1 MQVFRSEIK
10 VGLLVVTSFILFV
23 IGIFVVSDVRS
34 LWDKKKTLVILFHYA
49 DGITVGS
56 PVWYA
61 GFEVGGV
68 KDIRIASGVADRIAI
83 TVKISP
89 DARVRKDSRA
99 EIRSLGMM
107 GAKYVEIS
115 PGSAESPELTS
126 GDVLEGK
133 SPAALSEIIETGG
146 KVASGLV
153 ELIGQAKELVFEV
166 RNEYSIKE
174 TIQNA
179 NALVVQLKENTAD
192 LGPIMKNVRQV
203 TGQGGKD
210 LVSLIGE
217 VRDTNRDVQKRLGSI
232 ESELTR
238 TLGQAGRGFSEAE
251 EAVKGLHSII
261 DANGDDIASIISHLN
276 ETSRHLEALS
286 EDLRLHPWKVVWKT
300 DGAVDSVSSA
310 AQWREKGRIGPYGKK
325 KAGSGKQ
332 EAFPDAH

>member
-10 VGLLVVTSFILFV
+10 VGLLVMISFILFV

-34 LWDKKKTLVILFHYA
+34 LWDKKKTLVILFQYA
-49 DGITVGS
+49 DGITAGS

-68 KDIRIASGVADRIAI
+68 KNIRIAPGVADRIAI
-83 TVKISP
+83 TVRISP
-89 DARVRKDSRA
+89 DARVKKDSRA

-115 PGSAESPELTS
+115 PGSPESAELAS

-133 SPAALSEIIETGG
+133 SPASLSEIIETGG
-146 KVASGLV
+146 KVATGLV
-153 ELIGQAKELVFEV
+153 ELVQEAKELVSEV
-166 RNEYSIKE
+166 RNEYTIKE

-179 NALVVQLKENTAD
+179 NALLIQVREHTVD
-192 LGPIMKNVRQV
+192 LGPIMKNIRQV
-203 TGQGGKD
+203 SGQGGKEF
-210 LVSLIGE
+210 VSLVKE

-232 ESELTR
+232 ETELTR

-251 EAVKGLHSII
+251 QAVKGFRSIL
-261 DANGDDIASIISHLN
+261 DSNEDNIASILSHLN

-286 EDLRLHPWKVVWKT
+286 EDIRLHPWKVVWKT
-300 DGAVDSVSSA
+300 DGAVDPASNA
-310 AQWREKGRIGPYGKK
+310 AQWREKGRIGPYGK
-325 KAGSGKQ
+325 
-332 EAFPDAH
+332 E

>member
-10 VGLLVVTSFILFV
+10 VGLLVVISFILFV

-34 LWDKKKTLVILFHYA
+34 LWDKKKTLVILFQYA
-49 DGITVGS
+49 DGITAGS

-68 KDIRIASGVADRIAI
+68 KNIRIAPGVADRIAI
-83 TVKISP
+83 TVRISP

-115 PGSAESPELTS
+115 PGSAESAELAS

-133 SPAALSEIIETGG
+133 TPASLSEIIETGG

-153 ELIGQAKELVFEV
+153 DLVGEAKALVFEV
-166 RNEYSIKE
+166 RNEYTIKE

-179 NALVVQLKENTAD
+179 NALLVQVKENTAD
-192 LGPIMKNVRQV
+192 LGPIMKNIRQAS
-203 TGQGGKD
+203 GQGGKD

-217 VRDTNRDVQKRLGSI
+217 VRDTNRDMQKRLASI
-232 ESELTR
+232 EAELTR

-251 EAVKGLHSII
+251 EAVKGLRSIL
-261 DANGDDIASIISHLN
+261 DSNEDNIASIIAHLN

-286 EDLRLHPWKVVWKT
+286 EDIRLHPWKVVWKA
-300 DGAVDSVSSA
+300 DGTVDHASNA
-310 AQWREKGRIGPYGKK
+310 AQWREKGRIGPYGK
-325 KAGSGKQ
+325 
-332 EAFPDAH
+332 E

>member
-10 VGLLVVTSFILFV
+10 VGLLVLISFILFV

-34 LWDKKKTLVILFHYA
+34 LWDKKKTLVILFQYA
-49 DGITVGS
+49 DGITAGS

-83 TVKISP
+83 TVRISP

-115 PGSAESPELTS
+115 PGSPESPELAS

-133 SPAALSEIIETGG
+133 SPASLSEIIETGG

-153 ELIGQAKELVFEV
+153 DLVQEAKELVFEV
-166 RNEYSIKE
+166 RNEYTIKE

-179 NALVVQLKENTAD
+179 NALLVQVREHTAD
-192 LGPIMKNVRQV
+192 LGPIMKNIRQV
-203 TGQGGKD
+203 SGEGGKE
-210 LVSLIGE
+210 LVSLIRE
-217 VRDTNRDVQKRLGSI
+217 VRDTNKDVQKRLAYDRDRTHQDTGTGGPGILGSRRGRKGVPLDPRF
-232 ESELTR
+232 ER
-238 TLGQAGRGFSEAE
+238 GQYS
-251 EAVKGLHSII
+251 L
-261 DANGDDIASIISHLN
+261 
-276 ETSRHLEALS
+276 
-286 EDLRLHPWKVVWKT
+286 
-300 DGAVDSVSSA
+300 
-310 AQWREKGRIGPYGKK
+310 YYC
-325 KAGSGKQ
+325 
-332 EAFPDAH
+332 AFE

>member
-10 VGLLVVTSFILFV
+10 VGLLVLISFILFV

-34 LWDKKKTLVILFHYA
+34 LWDKKKTLVILFQYA
-49 DGITVGS
+49 DGITAGS

-68 KDIRIASGVADRIAI
+68 KDIRLAPGIADRIAI
-83 TVKISP
+83 TVRISP

-115 PGSAESPELTS
+115 PGSPESPELTS

-133 SPAALSEIIETGG
+133 SPASLSEIIETGG

-153 ELIGQAKELVFEV
+153 DLVGEAKALVFEV
-166 RNEYSIKE
+166 RNEYTIKE

-179 NALVVQLKENTAD
+179 NALLVQVKEHTAD
-192 LGPIMKNVRQV
+192 LGPIMKNIRQV
-203 TGQGGKD
+203 TGQGGNEF
-210 LVSLIGE
+210 VSLIRE
-217 VRDTNRDVQKRLGSI
+217 VRDTNKDVQKRLGSI
-232 ESELTR
+232 ETELTR
-238 TLGQAGRGFSEAE
+238 TLGQAGQGFSEAT
-251 EAVKGLHSII
+251 EAAKGLRSIL
-261 DANGDDIASIISHLN
+261 DANEDNIASMVSHLN

-286 EDLRLHPWKVVWKT
+286 EDIRLHPWKVVWKT
-300 DGAVDSVSSA
+300 DGAVDASNA
-310 AQWREKGRIGPYGKK
+310 AQWREKGRIGPYGK
-325 KAGSGKQ
+325 Q
-332 EAFPDAH
+332 

>member
-10 VGLLVVTSFILFV
+10 VGLLVVISFILFV

-34 LWDKKKTLVILFHYA
+34 LWDKKKTLVILFQYA
-49 DGITVGS
+49 DGITAGS

-83 TVKISP
+83 TVRISP

-115 PGSAESPELTS
+115 PGSPESPELAS

-133 SPAALSEIIETGG
+133 SPASLSEIIETGG
-146 KVASGLV
+146 KVALGLV
-153 ELIGQAKELVFEV
+153 DLVGEAKALVSEV
-166 RNEYSIKE
+166 RNEYTIKE

-179 NALVVQLKENTAD
+179 NALLVQVKEHTAD
-192 LGPIMKNVRQV
+192 LGPIMKNIRQV
-203 TGQGGKD
+203 SGQGGKE
-210 LVSLIGE
+210 LVSLIRE

-232 ESELTR
+232 ETQLAK

-251 EAVKGLHSII
+251 EAVKGFHSIL
-261 DANGDDIASIISHLN
+261 DSNEDNIASIISHLN

-286 EDLRLHPWKVVWKT
+286 EDIRLHPWKVVWKA
-300 DGAVDSVSSA
+300 DGAVDPASNA
-310 AQWREKGRIGPYGKK
+310 AQWREKGRIGPYGK
-325 KAGSGKQ
+325 Q
-332 EAFPDAH
+332 

>member
-10 VGLLVVTSFILFV
+10 VGLLVVISFILFV

-49 DGITVGS
+49 DGITAGS

-83 TVKISP
+83 TVRISP
-89 DARVRKDSRA
+89 DARVRKDSSA

-115 PGSAESPELTS
+115 PGSPDSPELAS
-126 GDVLEGK
+126 GDVIEGK
-133 SPAALSEIIETGG
+133 SPASLSEIIETGG

-153 ELIGQAKELVFEV
+153 DLVQEAKDLVSEV
-166 RNEYSIKE
+166 RNEYTIKE

-179 NALVVQLKENTAD
+179 NALLIQLREHTAD
-192 LGPIMKNVRQV
+192 LGPIMKNIRQV
-203 TGQGGKD
+203 TGQGGNEF
-210 LVSLIGE
+210 VSLIRE
-217 VRDTNRDVQKRLGSI
+217 VRDTNKDVQKRLGSI
-232 ESELTR
+232 ETELTR
-238 TLGQAGRGFSEAE
+238 TLGQAGQGFSEAT
-251 EAVKGLHSII
+251 EAAKGLRSIL
-261 DANGDDIASIISHLN
+261 DANEDNIASMVSHLN

-286 EDLRLHPWKVVWKT
+286 EDIRLHPWKVVWKT
-300 DGAVDSVSSA
+300 DGAVDASNA
-310 AQWREKGRIGPYGKK
+310 AQWREKGRIGPYGK
-325 KAGSGKQ
+325 Q
-332 EAFPDAH
+332 